1 MERYGESARK
11 DCKRVEADNLSFM
24 DDDDSIGV
32 VLVVSSL
39 VDTFTFS
46 SVITTISVEEQISL
60 CTLQQATEQLN
71 YKEAFKK

>member
-1 MERYGESARK
+1 
-11 DCKRVEADNLSFM
+11 M